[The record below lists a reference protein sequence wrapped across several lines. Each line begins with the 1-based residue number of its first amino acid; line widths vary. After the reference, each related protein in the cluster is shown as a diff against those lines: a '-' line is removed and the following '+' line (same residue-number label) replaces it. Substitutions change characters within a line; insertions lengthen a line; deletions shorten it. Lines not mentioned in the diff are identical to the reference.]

1 MLDFSLHRLLEEV
14 VNSSTKLAIVLLYTE
29 RAGLSATAESIAQRL
44 TRDIGSVET
53 ALRELVEDGI
63 LEFCHGQY
71 CYRPAPEWRE
81 GLGQLMTAYDEPL
94 YRLEI
99 MRIVNDLDLYA
110 PYRRALRSRSVQV
123 FSS

>member
-1 MLDFSLHRLLEEV
+1 MLDCSLNRLLEEV
-14 VNSSTKLAIVLLYTE
+14 VNGSTKLAIVLLYTE

-44 TRDIGSVET
+44 TRDVGSVET
-53 ALRELVEDGI
+53 ALRELADDGI
-63 LEFCHGQY
+63 LELCHGQY
-71 CYRPAPEWRE
+71 CYHPAPEWRE
-81 GLGQLMTAYDEPL
+81 GLAQLMTAYDEPL

-110 PYRRALRSRSVQV
+110 PYRRALHSRSVQV